1 MIRVEMDSMPT
12 LPYAVEEA
20 LNRLRIN
27 TSFFGRKIKK
37 IMVVSSEPNEGKSF
51 VAMNL
56 WRQMAMA
63 GEKSV
68 LLDAD
73 LRNSVMMNKY
83 SISGYDLSKVRGTS
97 HYLFGER
104 ELDEMLLQIDANG
117 SAFLPN
123 TYNVVN
129 PSLLIESERFEKMMR
144 ELAENFRY
152 VFVDVPPL
160 YFVSDAEKIGSMC
173 DGAILVVRGGDTSKK
188 IVRDSINKLERINC
202 PLLGIVLNR
211 VEVNKN
217 SYYSKY
223 YGKGYYGKKHQGGE
237 KNEEI

>member
-1 MIRVEMDSMPT
+1 MMKRVDLENMPE

-27 TSFFGRKIKK
+27 TSFFGSEIKK
-37 IMVVSSEPNEGKSF
+37 IMIVSSEPNEGKSF
-51 VAMNL
+51 VAFNL
-56 WRQMAMA
+56 WRQMAA
-63 GEKSV
+63 SGEKSM

-73 LRNSVMMNKY
+73 LRNSVMLEKY
-83 SISGYDLSKVRGTS
+83 GISGCKSDEVRGTS
-97 HYLFGER
+97 HYLLGKGTIE
-104 ELDEMLLQIDANG
+104 DMLLQIDENG

-129 PSLLIESERFEKMMR
+129 PSLLIENKRFENMMS

-188 IVRDSINKLERINC
+188 HVRDSINKLERINC

-211 VEVNKN
+211 VEGSKN
-217 SYYSKY
+217 TYYSKY
-223 YGKGYYGKKHQGGE
+223 YGKGYYGK
-237 KNEEI
+237 N